1 MQIALK
7 LLLVALLLF
16 IVFNLGR
23 ALLLMLKDNS
33 GSHNMSQYLGR
44 RVALSAFVVVLLILV
59 LMGGWLQ
66 PNPRPY

>member
-1 MQIALK
+1 MQIVLK

-23 ALLLMLKDNS
+23 ALVLMLKDDNS
-33 GSHNMSQYLGR
+33 NHNMSQYLGR
-44 RVALSAFVVVLLILV
+44 RVALSAFVVVLLILA

>member
-44 RVALSAFVVVLLILV
+44 RVALSAFVVVLLILA